1 MPPPRGH
8 YAVIGVRRPSV
19 CLSVRLSDVAY
30 IGSNSKTKRP
40 RKMKLCTGVLQVT
53 CDSHTDFKVKRS
65 KVKVGRGI
73 LWRRPSRTTCL
84 YMLSHC
90 YNNSSTNQ
98 LFLDVT
104 RFSAKFGKTPFNY
117 LASTVC
123 NGLSLNIR
131 LSPCNSSLISE
142 PRSDRSPVK
151 CHVKFC
157 IYKKIS
163 YRREAA

>member
-8 YAVIGVRRPSV
+8 NAVIGVRRPSV
-19 CLSVRLSDVAY
+19 RLMSRTSALTRKPKGLGRWNFAQGY
-30 IGSNSKTKRP
+30 SRSHATPTPTSRSNGQKSRW
-40 RKMKLCTGVLQVT
+40 G
-53 CDSHTDFKVKRS
+53 
-65 KVKVGRGI
+65 GGI